1 MADTNNDQLI
11 AREVF
16 WRYHDVVGRGHI
28 DYIQHAR
35 RLEDYY
41 LGGGRQWRPQD
52 RAEIE
57 KQGRPA
63 HEVNTILPTVN
74 AAAGQQIA
82 NRVDITYE
90 AKGGRATEQTAKV
103 LSKVVK
109 HSLENT
115 RYRWRETQAFLDG
128 LIQQRGYM
136 DIRMDYADS
145 TLGEVKVIDLDP
157 MDVIPDPDSKSYD
170 PDGWADVTI
179 TRYMTEQE
187 IEGTYG
193 QNAAQEVVARSTNY
207 ADHDDWG
214 SEYVDR
220 SGFADMPPSYARTRG
235 WYLDDSK
242 HRRYRIIDQ
251 QSHEYA
257 LSLVA
262 IWPTGDVRVIENL
275 PPTHIAWLIDR
286 GVQITKRRMR
296 RVRWRVCAPDVTIE
310 NKLSPYDHFT
320 VVPYF
325 PYFRRGRTV
334 GMVDNMVSPTDML
347 NKFISQ
353 YAHIINGVA
362 NSGWQGE
369 AGQLENMTDDEFTNR
384 GAENGLVLL
393 RKKGSQPFTKIQGNQ
408 VPTGVEKMIS
418 FAHDHLSIVSGVDP
432 SVRDPEKADLSGIA
446 LQALE
451 YASQQKLAIALDN
464 LSQTRHMVADRVRGL
479 VQRYMGQE
487 RVIRISEVDKYGVEK
502 RVPLPLNVR
511 MDDGT
516 IFNDLTVG
524 EYSVT
529 VSEKPGAVT
538 FDNTDF
544 EQMKSMRAEMGI
556 KIPDAAVV
564 RASNLSEK
572 GEIAEALAAQDGAPD
587 MAAEAEA
594 ALKAA
599 MARKADADAIAKNV
613 EAQFSAIQTAQAI
626 VVTPQAAALADALLR
641 SAGYKDADAAPIV
654 PEAPAG
660 MAPPPGADLIPQN
673 THPLTPA
680 NPDVGMTRG
689 LSDSPTQP

>member
-16 WRYHDVVGRGHI
+16 WRYHEIVGRGHI

-41 LGGGRQWRPQD
+41 LGGGRQWRAKD
-52 RAEIE
+52 REAIE
-57 KQGRPA
+57 SQGRPA

-136 DIRMDYADS
+136 DIRMDYSDS

-170 PDGWADVTI
+170 PDGWADVNI

-193 QNAAQEVVARSTNY
+193 QNAAQEVRERATYY
-207 ADHDDWG
+207 ADQDDWG

-275 PPTHIAWLIDR
+275 PPAHIAWLIDR

-369 AGQLENMTDDEFTNR
+369 AGVLANMTDDEFTNR

-393 RKKGSQPFTKIQGNQ
+393 RKPNTQPFTKIQGNQ

-587 MAAEAEA
+587 MAVEAEA

-660 MAPPPGADLIPQN
+660 MAPPPGNDLIPQN